1 MKVENINL
9 WEKEVPFDNGGE
21 KPRLTYYPAENKRGR
36 GTVVICPGGGYSRR
50 ANHEGP
56 GYAEFLNE
64 CGLDV
69 FVLDYRVAPNRFPAP
84 LLDARRAVRYVRA
97 NAEKYG
103 IDPEK
108 IAIMGSSAGGH
119 LAAMTS
125 TYKKPIDGEG
135 VDELD
140 KVCPL
145 PNAQIL
151 CYPVTNYESHNGSY
165 NNLLGAEH
173 TEEERLALTP
183 NLLVDGKTPP
193 AFIWHTFEDASVA
206 VASTYDYVTRLKE
219 HNIPTELHVYPY
231 GRHGLGL
238 GNVPER
244 GIVPHVQS
252 WAGLLENWLKLYGY
266 IEG

>member
-1 MKVENINL
+1 MTEIKL
-9 WEKEVPFDNGGE
+9 WESNAPLYNGE
-21 KPRLTYYPAENKRGR
+21 TNPIFEYYPAQNKRGR
-36 GTVVICPGGGYSRR
+36 GTVVIFPGGGYHHL
-50 ANHEGP
+50 AEHEGK

-69 FVLDYRVAPNRFPAP
+69 FVLKYRVSPNRFPAP

-108 IAIMGSSAGGH
+108 IAVMGSSAGGH
-119 LAAMTS
+119 LAALTS
-125 TYKKPIDGEG
+125 TYKKAIDGEG

-140 KVCPL
+140 KVCPM

-151 CYPVTNYESHNGSY
+151 CYPVTNFESHNGSY
-165 NNLLGAEH
+165 NNLLGDGH

-183 NLLVDGKTPP
+183 NLLVDGTTPP

-244 GIVPHVQS
+244 DIVPHVQS

>member
-1 MKVENINL
+1 MTEIKL
-9 WEKEVPFDNGGE
+9 WEGDAPLYNGQTN
-21 KPRLTYYPAENKRGR
+21 PRFEYYPAENKRGR
-36 GTVVICPGGGYSRR
+36 GTVVICPGGGYANL
-50 ANHEGP
+50 ANHEGKN
-56 GYAEFLNE
+56 YAEFLNE
-64 CGLDV
+64 CGLNV
-69 FVLDYRVAPNRFPAP
+69 FVLYYRVSPNRFPAP
-84 LLDARRAVRYVRA
+84 LLDSRRAIRYVRA

-125 TYKKPIDGEG
+125 TYRAPIDGEG

-140 KVCPL
+140 KVCPF

-151 CYPVTNYESHNGSY
+151 CYPVTNFESHNGSY
-165 NNLLGAEH
+165 NHLLGNEH
-173 TEEERLALTP
+173 SEEERLAVTP
-183 NLLVDGKTPP
+183 NLLVDGNTPP

-206 VASTYDYVTRLKE
+206 IASTYDYVTRLKE
-219 HNIPTELHVYPY
+219 HEIPTELHVYPY

-238 GNVPER
+238 GNLPER
-244 GIVPHVQS
+244 DVVPHVQS

-266 IEG
+266 IGE

>member
-1 MKVENINL
+1 MTKIIDL
-9 WEKEVPFDNGGE
+9 WEGEPPLYIGGE
-21 KPRLTYYPAENKRGR
+21 IPKLTYYKAEVKRGR
-36 GTVVICPGGGYSRR
+36 GTVVICPGGGYVNR
-50 ANHEGP
+50 APHEGV
-56 GYAEFLNE
+56 GYARFLNE

-69 FVLDYRVAPNRFPAP
+69 FVLDYRVAPNRFPAS
-84 LLDARRAVRYVRA
+84 LLDARRAIRYVRA

-119 LAAMTS
+119 LAALAS
-125 TYKKPIDGEG
+125 NYKKPIDGEG

-140 KVCPL
+140 ATDPM

-151 CYPVTNYESHNGSY
+151 CYPVTDFESHNGSY
-165 NNLLGAEH
+165 KKLLGEDHELDA
-173 TEEERLALTP
+173 RLEVTP
-183 NLLVDGKTPP
+183 NLLVGEHTPP
-193 AFIWHTFEDASVA
+193 AFIWHTFEDAAVA
-206 VASTYDYVTRLKE
+206 IASTYDYVTRLKRYD
-219 HNIPTELHVYPY
+219 IPTELHVYPY

-252 WAGLLENWLKLYGY
+252 WSTLLCCWLKLFGF
-266 IEG
+266 IKE